1 MFLFVIKYFIVWIDY
16 IYWLLDVWIF
26 FFFFLP
32 LLAITNNVS
41 VNVGI
46 VVFDV
51 TCVFISQVD
60 T

>member
-1 MFLFVIKYFIVWIDY
+1 MDRLHLLVIRC
-16 IYWLLDVWIF
+16 LDF